1 MSVSNA
7 WLPRFREKQDNRKRK
22 KIQVWSSISQR
33 ASRRSEG
40 KMAPARKILHPHP
53 RLAAVFVLSSRA
65 FGHSIVILCPR
76 RESPCIRATD
86 FHQLSY
92 WFRHRHENVDAR
104 ISPIPRIG
112 MLE

>member
-40 KMAPARKILHPHP
+40 KMAPARKIRHPHS
-53 RLAAVFVLSSRA
+53 RLAAVFVRSSSA
-65 FGHSIVILCPR
+65 LGHSIVISCAR
-76 RESPCIRATD
+76 GKSPCAGATD
-86 FHQLSY
+86 FHQPSY